1 MKNFDKALKEAL
13 EKKQLNY
20 TEEQWSS
27 MEKLLESSSNKKGYF
42 LLKITLTGILLVGV
56 CAVVVLKNF
65 NKEQENTIAISATQ
79 NQSSSNLQSENQAV
93 QSLAQETSTQE
104 SMSSLPLSSSSEK
117 EFKSISKKPAIK
129 RSPMRNDQ
137 AITVPPTAGLFAS
150 DNLPEDG
157 LLKSMRL
164 KDVYAFSQS
173 VTLESLSLLE
183 LRKDTT
189 FKPKLKPKN
198 QDGEVK
204 LSYALLPFLNYNTYY
219 VVKDESFDQKFK
231 DSSEIKNQFCGGMHI
246 KFSKGKVSL
255 LTGIQCLRLSETSD
269 YINNVRQTDYDTI
282 RQRIVDLN
290 YSRSR
295 LNKPVYR
302 VETFIDSSG
311 YYTYQMTY
319 KNETPKLFYLGIPV
333 NIQYT
338 NTHKKLGIYAEAG
351 ILTQVLIAKSGRFLD
366 IDKAYDNVGAT
377 GPKRMV
383 YNAQIGLGCSYPLSD
398 KVKLFGVYNYTR
410 NISSLM
416 SNYDYRLGSNR
427 ISFGVEYLLR

>member
-27 MEKLLESSSNKKGYF
+27 MEKLLESSNYKKGYF
-42 LLKITLTGILLVGV
+42 LLNIVLTGILLVGV
-56 CAVVVLKNF
+56 SAVVLTNF
-65 NKEQENTIAISATQ
+65 NKEQENTIALSAIQ
-79 NQSSSNLQSENQAV
+79 NQSSSDLQSENQAE

-104 SMSSLPLSSSSEK
+104 SMSSLPLNSSFEK
-117 EFKSISKKPAIK
+117 EFKNISKKPAIK

-137 AITVPPTAGLFAS
+137 AIIVPLTAELFAS
-150 DNLPEDG
+150 DNLPEYG

-164 KDVYAFSQS
+164 KRAYAISQS
-173 VTLESLSLLE
+173 VILESFSLRE

-198 QDGEVK
+198 QDREVK
-204 LSYALLPFLNYNTYY
+204 LSYAILPFLSYNTFY

-231 DSSEIKNQFCGGMHI
+231 DSTDIKNQVCGGMHI

-282 RQRIVDLN
+282 RQRVVDLN

-295 LNKPVYR
+295 LNNPVYR
-302 VETFIDSSG
+302 VESFIDSSG
-311 YYTYQMTY
+311 FYTYQMTY

-333 NIQYT
+333 NIQFT

-366 IDKAYDNVGAT
+366 IDKSHNNIVDD

-383 YNAQIGLGCSYPLSD
+383 YSAQIGLGCNYPVAE
-398 KVKLFGVYNYTR
+398 KVKIFGAINHTS

-416 SNYDYRLGSNR
+416 NSYDYRLGSNR
-427 ISFGVEYLLR
+427 ISIGIEYLIR

>member
-27 MEKLLESSSNKKGYF
+27 MEKLLESSNNKKGYF
-42 LLKITLTGILLVGV
+42 LLKIVLTGILLVGV
-56 CAVVVLKNF
+56 SAVVLTNF
-65 NKEQENTIAISATQ
+65 NKEQENTIALSAIQ
-79 NQSSSNLQSENQAV
+79 NQSSSDLQSENQAE
-93 QSLAQETSTQE
+93 QSLAQETSAQE
-104 SMSSLPLSSSSEK
+104 TMSSLPLSSSSEK
-117 EFKSISKKPAIK
+117 DFKNISKKPAIK
-129 RSPMRNDQ
+129 RSPMRNVQ
-137 AITVPPTAGLFAS
+137 AIIVPLTAELFAS

-164 KDVYAFSQS
+164 KGAYAISQS
-173 VTLESLSLLE
+173 VILESLSLLE

-198 QDGEVK
+198 QDREVK
-204 LSYALLPFLNYNTYY
+204 LSYALLPFLSYNTFY

-231 DSSEIKNQFCGGMHI
+231 DSTDIKNQVCGGMYI

-282 RQRIVDLN
+282 RQRVVDLN

-295 LNKPVYR
+295 LNNPVYR

-311 YYTYQMTY
+311 FYTYQMTY

-366 IDKAYDNVGAT
+366 IDKAYSNVVTT

-383 YNAQIGLGCSYPLSD
+383 YSAQIGLGCNYPVTE
-398 KVKLFGVYNYTR
+398 KVKIFGAINHIS

-416 SNYDYRLGSNR
+416 NSYDYRLGSNR
-427 ISFGVEYLLR
+427 ISIGIEYLIR

>member
-27 MEKLLESSSNKKGYF
+27 MEKLLESSNNKKGYF
-42 LLKITLTGILLVGV
+42 LLKIVLTGILLVGV
-56 CAVVVLKNF
+56 SAVVLTNF
-65 NKEQENTIAISATQ
+65 NKEQKNTIALSAIQ
-79 NQSSSNLQSENQAV
+79 NQSSSDLQSENQAE
-93 QSLAQETSTQE
+93 QSLAQETSNQE
-104 SMSSLPLSSSSEK
+104 TMSSLPLSSSSEK

-129 RSPMRNDQ
+129 RSPMRNVQ
-137 AITVPPTAGLFAS
+137 AIIVPLTAELFAS

-164 KDVYAFSQS
+164 KGAYAISQS
-173 VTLESLSLLE
+173 VILESFSLRK

-198 QDGEVK
+198 QDREVK
-204 LSYALLPFLNYNTYY
+204 LSYALLPFLSYNTFY

-231 DSSEIKNQFCGGMHI
+231 DRTDIKNQVCGGMYI

-282 RQRIVDLN
+282 RQRVVDLN

-295 LNKPVYR
+295 LNNPVYR

-311 YYTYQMTY
+311 FYTYQMTY

-366 IDKAYDNVGAT
+366 IDKAYSNVVTT

-383 YNAQIGLGCSYPLSD
+383 YNAQIGLGCNYPVTE
-398 KVKLFGVYNYTR
+398 KVKIFGAINHIS

-416 SNYDYRLGSNR
+416 NSYDYRLGSNR
-427 ISFGVEYLLR
+427 ISIGIEYLIR